1 MKKWE
6 SHFRYNDGN
15 LFPQQPLIIFF
26 KRNFSKKKKKLK
38 ILDLGCGSGSSMML
52 LDEKNIRADLVDA
65 SSTAIDKAKK
75 KYSKLPNVSFYNM
88 SFEDFLKKKENHY
101 DLIIDSTSLQHIENL
116 KNLSQVYRMIYK
128 NLKKNGIFFTIHIN
142 SSNGLH
148 DESFKTIKLSKN
160 KIKNFIIS
168 NRFSK
173 INYNIYYYTEENS
186 KKYIKFNVI
195 SSVKTK

>member
-6 SHFRYNDGN
+6 SHFRDNDGN

-52 LDEKNIRADLVDA
+52 LDEKNICVDLVDA